1 MAQSVQKVQKTVQPD
16 TINMADK
23 YYRALQSMKGKHPRE
38 RCREGEG
45 FSYTIYGIYCR
56 EKPKAANNYM
66 RLNIYKSKCVCVCVA
81 LELIYKT
88 CAAAQ

>member
-38 RCREGEG
+38 RSREVEG

-66 RLNIYKSKCVCVCVA
+66 RLNIYKSKCVCVCG
-81 LELIYKT
+81 T
-88 CAAAQ
+88 

>member
-38 RCREGEG
+38 RSRED
-45 FSYTIYGIYCR
+45 SVILYTVYIL
-56 EKPKAANNYM
+56 EKNQK
-66 RLNIYKSKCVCVCVA
+66 LQI
-81 LELIYKT
+81 II
-88 CAAAQ
+88 